1 MSCALIEESDFSKKF
16 DVPFFT
22 MYKLYTDYSG
32 EKWMNVKYAEIE
44 GTKINYIKQNTPPK
58 NEIINS
64 YGKLDS
70 SFDTIFMPH
79 YWNKTGLV
87 PGNKHGNLQIYYVKN
102 GSFVNLSDDEINNQ
116 TDETIENYNNT
127 KSYIVHDGPDLLLSD
142 SHKIPEL
149 LMEKILSH
157 ERLFLSFK
165 WNDDPDVFY
174 GIYDFVDSQWKI
186 EDDAYI
192 HEMLTDMKS
201 MNEDETKICEAM
213 TDFINFVKNSV
224 QPSPCR
230 GSKSAS
236 TAFRWF
242 NYASNASCFNF

>member
-70 SFDTIFMPH
+70 SFNTIFMPH

-116 TDETIENYNNT
+116 TDEICSLAVEQNGFALQYVIKQTDEICSLAVKSNGNALCYVQNHTDHICSLAIEQN
-127 KSYIVHDGPDLLLSD
+127 SD
-142 SHKIPEL
+142 AVK
-149 LMEKILSH
+149 
-157 ERLFLSFK
+157 
-165 WNDDPDVFY
+165 Y
-174 GIYDFVDSQWKI
+174 C
-186 EDDAYI
+186 
-192 HEMLTDMKS
+192 ML
-201 MNEDETKICEAM
+201 
-213 TDFINFVKNSV
+213 
-224 QPSPCR
+224 
-230 GSKSAS
+230 
-236 TAFRWF
+236 
-242 NYASNASCFNF
+242 